1 MLLLWFQRHGQGR
14 EILSCETEFEGR
26 WKENRKHGP
35 GIKKLKTGR
44 MEEQVTP
51 LCYACTKMASKL
63 TYLVNNSVKA
73 GCVWVEFK
81 FICSKENLT
90 TWTCIGWSHVYSQVH
105 ASCQTIKA
113 GFFMLQA
120 GSCMRCHSVLEVNN
134 NGLVLAIGW
143 PDDEKLASTCVE
155 IWFTWLYMWTQVI
168 ASRHKLETCICL
180 WLRLGRAF
188 KKIYTFID
196 DSMSRVQF
204 KNFQV

>member
-134 NGLVLAIGW
+134 NGLVLAIGARW
-143 PDDEKLASTCVE
+143 WKTCVNLCGNL
-155 IWFTWLYMWTQVI
+155 IYMTVYVN
-168 ASRHKLETCICL
+168 ASHRKSPQIRNLHLLVTPF
-180 WLRLGRAF
+180 GQGF
-188 KKIYTFID
+188 
-196 DSMSRVQF
+196 
-204 KNFQV
+204 